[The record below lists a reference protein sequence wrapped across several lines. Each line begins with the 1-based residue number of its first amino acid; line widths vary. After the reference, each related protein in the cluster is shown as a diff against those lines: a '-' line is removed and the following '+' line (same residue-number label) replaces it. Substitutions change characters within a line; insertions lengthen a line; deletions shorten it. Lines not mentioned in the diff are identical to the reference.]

1 VWTFSSKSVPA
12 GQGVVH
18 YLTGDAPA
26 PQPDDTLQFQTDP
39 NGHRMAMVRS
49 R

>member
-1 VWTFSSKSVPA
+1 
-12 GQGVVH
+12 VH

-26 PQPDDTLQFQTDP
+26 SQPDDTLQFQTDP